1 MLLCELG
8 GEQREGGLLEKALHV
23 VVLLLVYVLP
33 NVYTVE
39 IGNKV
44 CTLGSLYVESG
55 SVGARL
61 YSWGLERW

>member
-1 MLLCELG
+1 M
-8 GEQREGGLLEKALHV
+8 HV

>member
-1 MLLCELG
+1 MLWELG

-23 VVLLLVYVLP
+23 VVLLVYVLP

-39 IGNKV
+39 IGNNV

>member
-1 MLLCELG
+1 MLCELG

-23 VVLLLVYVLP
+23 VVLLVYVLP

-39 IGNKV
+39 IGNNV

>member
-1 MLLCELG
+1 MCELG

-23 VVLLLVYVLP
+23 VVLLVYVLP

-39 IGNKV
+39 IGNNV

>member
-23 VVLLLVYVLP
+23 VVLLVYVLP

-39 IGNKV
+39 IGNNV

>member
-23 VVLLLVYVLP
+23 VVLLVYVLP
-33 NVYTVE
+33 NVYTVD
-39 IGNKV
+39 IGNNV
-44 CTLGSLYVESG
+44 CTLGNLYVESG

>member
-1 MLLCELG
+1 VLLCELG

-23 VVLLLVYVLP
+23 VVLLVYVLP

>member
-1 MLLCELG
+1 MWELG

-23 VVLLLVYVLP
+23 VVLLVYVLP

-39 IGNKV
+39 IGNNV

>member
-1 MLLCELG
+1 MLLWELG

-23 VVLLLVYVLP
+23 VVLLVYVLP

-39 IGNKV
+39 IGNNV

-61 YSWGLERW
+61 YSWDLERW